1 MPLID
6 LRRDATTAV
15 SALFERIRSAPA
27 EIWITLRNETDI
39 AAEAREIKRRVDAGE
54 DLPLAGYVFA
64 AKDNIDVAELPT
76 TAAHPDFTH
85 MPERTAT
92 VVERIVAAGAILIG
106 KTNMD
111 QFATGLVGSRSP
123 YGAVSSAHQPE
134 RVAGGSSSG
143 SGAAVGWGIVD
154 FSLGTDTAGSG
165 RVPAAYNRV
174 IGLKPTLGLLPLDG
188 VLPASPSYDTVSV
201 FAPDIAIA
209 AKVVDVASGPSTL
222 DPHGRAFPDDAPQAA
237 PARPVIAVPDDE
249 SLGILSPGMRAAFDR
264 AVRRAEDAGAVVSA
278 IDLGPFLEA
287 ARLLYDGG
295 LVSERAWSFGS
306 FLAEHTEHADTS
318 VATIAAGAMSV
329 EAVSLV
335 DAQQRIVALTAEA
348 KRRLDGSD
356 ALMLPTAPLHPSH
369 AELESDPIGVNRTVG
384 TFTNFVNLMDMAA
397 VAVPG
402 ETVAGEG
409 EFGVSFVVPAFH
421 DQVAVDI
428 AARFTSQ
435 EPGEPFRFLNGIDV
449 AVFGAHLRGEP
460 LNGQLQDLGARYIR
474 DASTANTFRMLLVE
488 GAVDRPAVVRAD
500 RGAELPG
507 ELWRL
512 SPLAVSRLLTSIAP
526 PLALGRI
533 ELADGEV
540 VLGFTASVAEG
551 HRDITDL
558 GGWRAFRA
566 VSTV

>member
-6 LRRDATTAV
+6 LRHNTTAAV

-27 EIWITLRNETDI
+27 DIWITLRDEADV
-39 AAEAREIKRRVDAGE
+39 AAEVGEVRRRIDAGE

-64 AKDNIDVAELPT
+64 AKDNIDVAGLPT
-76 TAAHPDFTH
+76 TAAHPAFAHT
-85 MPERTAT
+85 PERTAT

-123 YGAVSSAHQPE
+123 YGAVSSAHHPD

-143 SGAAVGWGIVD
+143 SGAAAGWGIVD

-174 IGLKPTLGLLPLDG
+174 VGLKPTLGLLPLDG
-188 VLPASPSYDTVSV
+188 VLPASPSYDAVSV
-201 FAPDIAIA
+201 FAPGIALA
-209 AKVVDVASGPSTL
+209 TKVLDVAAGSSTR
-222 DPHGRAFPDDAPQAA
+222 DPRSRACPADAPQAA
-237 PARPVIAVPDDE
+237 PARPAIAVPDDE
-249 SLGILSPGMRAAFDR
+249 SLKTLSPGMRAAFDR
-264 AVRRAEDAGAVVSA
+264 AVRRAVEIGAEVSA
-278 IDLGPFLEA
+278 IDLEPFLEA

-306 FLAEHTEHADTS
+306 FLAEHPEHADPS

-329 EAVSLV
+329 EAVSV
-335 DAQQRIVALTAEA
+335 IDAQQRLVALTAEA

-369 AELESDPIGVNRTVG
+369 AELAADPIGVNRTVG

-397 VAVPG
+397 IAVPG

-428 AARFTSQ
+428 AARFTAQ
-435 EPGEPFRFLNGIDV
+435 EPGEPLRFSKGIDV

-460 LNGQLQDLGARYIR
+460 LNRQLQDLGARYVR
-474 DASTANTFRMLLVE
+474 DVSTAGTFRMLLVE
-488 GAVDRPAVVRAD
+488 GPVDRPAVIRATT
-500 RGAELPG
+500 GAELPG

-512 SPLAVSRLLTSIAP
+512 SPLAVSQLLTSIAA

-533 ELADGEV
+533 ELADGDV
-540 VLGFTASVAEG
+540 VLGFTASVADG

-566 VSTV
+566 VATV